1 MPIGVESTDA
11 WADPSAYHVAI
22 HLWGLIVADPTGI
35 HSPLRRL
42 SAGGLEKGWWGW
54 GVFRRPMH

>member
-1 MPIGVESTDA
+1 MPIDVEGTDA

-22 HLWGLIVADPTGI
+22 HLRGLIVVDPTGV

-42 SAGGLEKGWWGW
+42 SAGGLE
-54 GVFRRPMH
+54 